1 MTCGLSDNELFI
13 LNLLYQRRNL
23 KPSAGLNSKLIE
35 KIYVQKFSDDFEDVI
50 RNLINAGYLGPI
62 KKKDMK
68 YYISGIP
75 KAIFALKSH
84 GYPVIIG
91 RMRPL

>member
-1 MTCGLSDNELFI
+1 M
-13 LNLLYQRRNL
+13 R
-23 KPSAGLNSKLIE
+23 

-50 RNLINAGYLGPI
+50 RNLVNAGYLGPI

-68 YYISGIP
+68 YYISDIP

-84 GYPVIIG
+84 DYPVILG
-91 RMRPL
+91 RTRPL

>member
-13 LNLLYQRRNL
+13 LNLLYKRRNL
-23 KPSAGLNSKLIE
+23 KPSAGLNSKLMR
-35 KIYVQKFSDDFEDVI
+35 KIYVQKYSDDFEDVI
-50 RNLINAGYLGPI
+50 RNLINTGYLGPI

-68 YYISGIP
+68 YYISKIP

-84 GYPVIIG
+84 GYPVILG
-91 RMRPL
+91 RERPL

>member
-13 LNLLYQRRNL
+13 LNLLYKRRNL
-23 KPSAGLNSKLIE
+23 KPSAGLNSKLMR

-50 RNLINAGYLGPI
+50 RNLINTGYVGPI

-68 YYISGIP
+68 YYISDIP
-75 KAIFALKSH
+75 KTIVALKLH
-84 GYPVIIG
+84 EYNVILG
-91 RMRPL
+91 RERPL